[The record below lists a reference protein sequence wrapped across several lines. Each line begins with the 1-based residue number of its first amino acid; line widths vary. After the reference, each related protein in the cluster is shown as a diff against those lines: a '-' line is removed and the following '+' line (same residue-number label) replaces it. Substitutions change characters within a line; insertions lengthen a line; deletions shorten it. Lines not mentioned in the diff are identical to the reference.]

1 MTILHITNCL
11 SEGGVETLLYFF
23 SKYLIARGHSVS
35 ILVLKR
41 NEISLKSKFENAGID
56 VIVGK
61 YKSSY
66 NVLNVFTIKKYLR
79 KYDIVHIHLFP
90 VQFYVG
96 IANYLLGCNKR
107 VLITTEHNTWNN
119 RRQHDFYRYIDRWLY
134 RQYDYI
140 VGISNDTSIALKEWL
155 NDENISNNITTINNG
170 VELATQSIK
179 NINIAEF
186 NCIESDIILTMIARF
201 NIQKDQETLI
211 RALTYLPSNVHVIFV
226 GSGETLEYNQ
236 NLTRSLGLESRIYF
250 AGFRDDIPS
259 ILKISHI
266 GILCSNWE
274 GFGLSV
280 VEYMLAGLPVVA
292 SNIPGVGNIVGWDEL
307 LYTPK
312 DPVELANKILR
323 IITDCSFYVKAQK
336 YCIERAKDF
345 SMEKMTTQYLSIYN
359 RIRNVKLDTNG

>member
-1 MTILHITNCL
+1 M
-11 SEGGVETLLYFF
+11 
-23 SKYLIARGHSVS
+23 
-35 ILVLKR
+35 
-41 NEISLKSKFENAGID
+41 D

>member
-1 MTILHITNCL
+1 MTILHITNGL

-23 SKYLIARGHSVS
+23 SKYLIERGHSVS

-41 NEISLKSKFENAGID
+41 NEISLKKKFENAGIN

-66 NVLNVFTIKKYLR
+66 NLFNILDIKKYLR
-79 KYDIVHIHLFP
+79 KYDVVHIHLFP

-107 VLITTEHNTWNN
+107 KLITTEHNTWNN
-119 RRQHDFYRYIDRWLY
+119 RRQHGIYRYIDRWLY
-134 RQYDYI
+134 RQYNYI
-140 VGISNDTSIALKEWL
+140 VGISTDTSIALKAWL
-155 NDENISNNITTINNG
+155 KDEDISNKIITINNG
-170 VELATQSIK
+170 VELANQSIK
-179 NINIAEF
+179 NINVAEF
-186 NCIESDIILTMIARF
+186 NCRKSDIILTMVARF

-211 RALTYLPSNVHVIFV
+211 RALAYLPSNVHVIFV
-226 GSGETLEYNQ
+226 GSGETLKYNQ
-236 NLTRSLGLESRIYF
+236 NLAKKLGVESRVCF
-250 AGFRDDIPS
+250 AGFRDDISS

-266 GILCSNWE
+266 GVLCSNWE

-292 SNIPGVGNIVGWDEL
+292 SNVPGVGNIVGWDEL

-312 DPVELANKILR
+312 DSVELANKVLH

-359 RIRNVKLDTNG
+359 RIKEVN

>member
-1 MTILHITNCL
+1 M
-11 SEGGVETLLYFF
+11 
-23 SKYLIARGHSVS
+23 
-35 ILVLKR
+35 
-41 NEISLKSKFENAGID
+41 
-56 VIVGK
+56 
-61 YKSSY
+61 
-66 NVLNVFTIKKYLR
+66 
-79 KYDIVHIHLFP
+79 HIHLFP

>member
-1 MTILHITNCL
+1 MR
-11 SEGGVETLLYFF
+11 G
-23 SKYLIARGHSVS
+23 LIDFRHFIQLKWCNS
-35 ILVLKR
+35 ILR
-41 NEISLKSKFENAGID
+41 F
-56 VIVGK
+56 
-61 YKSSY
+61 
-66 NVLNVFTIKKYLR
+66 F
-79 KYDIVHIHLFP
+79 
-90 VQFYVG
+90 Q
-96 IANYLLGCNKR
+96 
-107 VLITTEHNTWNN
+107 
-119 RRQHDFYRYIDRWLY
+119 
-134 RQYDYI
+134 
-140 VGISNDTSIALKEWL
+140 
-155 NDENISNNITTINNG
+155 SNNITTINNG